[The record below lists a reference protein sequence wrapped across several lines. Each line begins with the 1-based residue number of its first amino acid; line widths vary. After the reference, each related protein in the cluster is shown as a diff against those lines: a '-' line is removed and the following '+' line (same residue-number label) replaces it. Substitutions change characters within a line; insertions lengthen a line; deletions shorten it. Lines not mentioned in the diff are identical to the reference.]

1 MDRMPLHMLNSPE
14 EHEELVLY
22 SEDALPD
29 EVELA
34 IYPPMTT
41 TVECG
46 GQAKDND
53 MVLLQMGKSVRQT
66 VVQRDD
72 DVLTPEQ
79 LKTHWREV
87 RQAIL
92 KELQAWAKL

>member
-1 MDRMPLHMLNSPE
+1 MDRMPLHLLNVPE
-14 EHEELVLY
+14 GHEALVMF

-34 IYPPMTT
+34 IYPPMTN

-46 GQAKDND
+46 SQVKDSE

-66 VVQRDD
+66 
-72 DVLTPEQ
+72 
-79 LKTHWREV
+79 
-87 RQAIL
+87 
-92 KELQAWAKL
+92 